1 MLITFFTGDGEF
13 TTDMFKSVN
22 EAKEY
27 LADDITDMMIENL
40 DDNQARIVIPNTR
53 VAIFNDEP
61 HGKKE
66 PSEFAKIIKQVD
78 GNPKEQEDD
87 LINDE
92 QGVRI
97 TKMSKEEA
105 EAEGLPTESDDDFE
119 FGQPSDED
127 IERMIRQAP
136 PMDDFFKKFLVPND
150 GLNADQS
157 PENKSN
163 KQNKS
168 QNDNDDNKGV
178 EE

>member
-22 EAKEY
+22 DAKEF

-66 PSEFAKIIKQVD
+66 QSEFAKIIKQVD

-92 QGVRI
+92 PGVRI
-97 TKMSKEEA
+97 TYMSKEEA
-105 EAEGLPTESDDDFE
+105 EAEGLPTEADDEFE

-127 IERMIRQAP
+127 IDRMIKEAP
-136 PMDDFFKKFLVPND
+136 PMSDFLKKFLVPND

>member
-22 EAKEY
+22 DAKEF

-127 IERMIRQAP
+127 IDRIIKEAP
-136 PMDDFFKKFLVPND
+136 PMSDFLKKFLVHND
-150 GLNADQS
+150 GLKSDQS
-157 PENKSN
+157 NENKSN